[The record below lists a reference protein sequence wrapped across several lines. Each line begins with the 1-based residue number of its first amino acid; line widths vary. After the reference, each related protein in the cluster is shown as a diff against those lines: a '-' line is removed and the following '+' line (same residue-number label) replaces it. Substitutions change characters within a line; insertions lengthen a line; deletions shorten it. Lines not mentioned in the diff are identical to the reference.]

1 MLFKVMLQE
10 DWCKTKHYQI
20 AVLKISSRGASWKHH
35 RSYFQRKKC
44 FVSIWVGRWHHHACS
59 QPAEGRQWE
68 ENKQSQHRSCLIQ
81 TDMEWIPR
89 AGSLTTWKINVSI
102 LSFTWWKSK
111 HVKKCFPNSTP
122 RPCKYEQV
130 PEAERTG
137 NWILFQMRLVH
148 TSINLWPGLVSKET
162 TTKQQ
167 LTLQCS
173 RST

>member
-1 MLFKVMLQE
+1 MKTPSQLFSEKEVFCQHLS
-10 DWCKTKHYQI
+10 WALTPPC
-20 AVLKISSRGASWKHH
+20 LLSASW
-35 RSYFQRKKC
+35 R
-44 FVSIWVGRWHHHACS
+44 
-59 QPAEGRQWE
+59 RQWE
-68 ENKQSQHRSCLIQ
+68 ENKQSQHRSRLIQ